1 MGWALTRGATSAA
14 RAARPP
20 RGGMAGVVDARTK
33 QLRLAEQRKTE
44 ATLEATIARLEVA
57 MREEEEGA
65 PGCAS
70 RFLCGLMGGRRGR
83 AKRTGASDQSALD
96 QAVFGQQRSGGAAT
110 SSAAERLTRAS
121 ESMGSHVESIRARA
135 EAAKAQAK
143 SLLAAGRK
151 KEALKEM
158 ARFKQAE
165 KQLENA
171 QATQLALERQ
181 LDVLAEADVQREVAS
196 ALSASVATAKKK
208 TKGLLSKTESAVDG
222 SVELRDLAED
232 VASTLGGIQTDV
244 FDEDELLEELA
255 ALAAEEEVTLDQ
267 AEQAPVAVGA
277 AVVDAAAFPAP
288 PRGIK
293 TKALE
298 RKSLLA
304 NDSAAEGM
312 AMGDA

>member
-1 MGWALTRGATSAA
+1 MGA
-14 RAARPP
+14 
-20 RGGMAGVVDARTK
+20 
-33 QLRLAEQRKTE
+33 
-44 ATLEATIARLEVA
+44 
-57 MREEEEGA
+57 
-65 PGCAS
+65 
-70 RFLCGLMGGRRGR
+70 
-83 AKRTGASDQSALD
+83 
-96 QAVFGQQRSGGAAT
+96 
-110 SSAAERLTRAS
+110 
-121 ESMGSHVESIRARA
+121 HVEAIRARA

-143 SLLAAGRK
+143 SLMGAGRK

-232 VASTLGGIQTDV
+232 VASTLGGIQSDV
-244 FDEDELLEELA
+244 YDEDELMEELA
-255 ALAAEEEVTLDQ
+255 ALTAADEITLDHAEE
-267 AEQAPVAVGA
+267 APVAVGA
-277 AVVDAAAFPAP
+277 AVLDAAAFPAP

-293 TKALE
+293 AKALE

-304 NDSAAEGM
+304 DDGAAEGM

>member
-1 MGWALTRGATSAA
+1 MGDIA
-14 RAARPP
+14 
-20 RGGMAGVVDARTK
+20 DARTK

-44 ATLEATIARLEVA
+44 ATLEATIARLDAA
-57 MREEEEGA
+57 MRAEEEGA

-70 RFLCGLMGGRRGR
+70 RFLCGLLGGRRGR
-83 AKRTGASDQSALD
+83 ARRSGASDQSALD
-96 QAVFGQQRSGGAAT
+96 QAVFGQQRSGAAAS
-110 SSAAERLTRAS
+110 SSAAERLSRAS
-121 ESMGSHVESIRARA
+121 ESMGAHVDSIRARA
-135 EAAKAQAK
+135 EAAKSQAK
-143 SLLAAGRK
+143 ALMGAGKK

-158 ARFKQAE
+158 ARYKQAE

-196 ALSASVATAKKK
+196 ALSASVATARKK

-244 FDEDELLEELA
+244 YDDDELLEELA
-255 ALAAEEEVTLDQ
+255 AMTAADEITLDHAEE
-267 AEQAPVAVGA
+267 APVAVGA
-277 AVVDAAAFPAP
+277 PTIDVAAFPAP

-293 TKALE
+293 SAKALE

-304 NDSAAEGM
+304 DDGAAEGM
-312 AMGDA
+312 AVGNA